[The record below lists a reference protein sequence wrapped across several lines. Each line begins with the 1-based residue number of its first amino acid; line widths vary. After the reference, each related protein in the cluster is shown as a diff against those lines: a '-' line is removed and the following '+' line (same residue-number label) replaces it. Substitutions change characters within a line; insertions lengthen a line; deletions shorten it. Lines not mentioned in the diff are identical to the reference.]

1 MRREVT
7 ALPHGDRTHET
18 CSAIA
23 LIMLSPTQRYVL
35 YFALVLGIAG
45 IAWLLGPVLS
55 PFVAAGIFAYICVP
69 LVDRLSRRRIPRT
82 AAVIAVMLLVT
93 LVLIGLAL
101 ILVPLI
107 REQTRAVVAQVPA
120 FTVWLKDSVLP
131 WLETHLNL
139 QLRFDAA
146 FFQERLEP
154 LLSRGGG
161 WLTEIA
167 PSITSSGL
175 ALIGFIGSLALFPI
189 VLFYFLRDW
198 TAILRALE
206 DLMPRRIRPEMLA
219 IGHEVDLVLGEFLR
233 GQLSVMASLAIFYAI
248 ALWAIGLKSALS
260 IGLLT
265 GMLAFVPYLGFSLGV
280 ILASAAALIQFHGLI
295 SVLPVWGVY
304 LVGQLLESY
313 VLTPLLV
320 GDRVGLHPVWVIF
333 AILAFGNLLG
343 FVGIL
348 LAVPLAAITLVLVR
362 HLKQRYQASGL
373 YKD

>member
-107 REQTRAVVAQVPA
+107 REQTRAVITQVPA
-120 FTVWLKDSVLP
+120 FTVWLKEAVLP

-154 LLSRGGG
+154 LLSRGGS

-219 IGHEVDLVLGEFLR
+219 IGREVDLVLGEFLR

>member
-1 MRREVT
+1 
-7 ALPHGDRTHET
+7 
-18 CSAIA
+18 
-23 LIMLSPTQRYVL
+23 MLSPTQRYAL
-35 YFALVLGIAG
+35 YFALLLGIAG

-82 AAVIAVMLLVT
+82 AAVIAVMVLVT

-107 REQTRAVVAQVPA
+107 REQTRAVITQVPA
-120 FTVWLKDSVLP
+120 FTVWLKEAVLP

-219 IGHEVDLVLGEFLR
+219 IGREVDLVLGEFLR

>member
-1 MRREVT
+1 
-7 ALPHGDRTHET
+7 
-18 CSAIA
+18 
-23 LIMLSPTQRYVL
+23 MLSQTQRYAV
-35 YFALVLGIAG
+35 YFAALVVIAA

-55 PFVAAGIFAYICVP
+55 PFVAAAIFAYICVP
-69 LVDRLSRRRIPRT
+69 LVDRLARRKIPRT
-82 AAVIAVMLLVT
+82 AAVVAVMLMA
-93 LVLIGLAL
+93 VLILIAMVL

-107 REQTRAVVAQVPA
+107 QEQTRAVAAQIPA
-120 FTVWLKDSVLP
+120 FYQWINTEVLP
-131 WLETHLNL
+131 WLSTHLNVE
-139 QLRFDAA
+139 LRLDAA
-146 FFQERLEP
+146 FFQERLQP
-154 LLSRGGG
+154 LLERGGS
-161 WLTEIA
+161 WLGEMA
-167 PSITSSGL
+167 PSLTSGGL
-175 ALIGFIGSLALFPI
+175 ALIGFFGSLALFPI

-198 TAILRALE
+198 ASMLRALE
-206 DLMPRRIRPEMLA
+206 DLMPRRIRPELLA
-219 IGHEVDLVLGEFLR
+219 IAHEVNDILGQFLR
-233 GQLSVMASLAIFYAI
+233 GQLAVMASLAIFYAI

-280 ILASAAALIQFHGLI
+280 VLASMAAVVQFHGVV

-343 FVGIL
+343 FVGVL

-362 HLKQRYQASGL
+362 HLKQRYQSSGL

>member
-1 MRREVT
+1 MAR
-7 ALPHGDRTHET
+7 
-18 CSAIA
+18 
-23 LIMLSPTQRYVL
+23 
-35 YFALVLGIAG
+35 
-45 IAWLLGPVLS
+45 
-55 PFVAAGIFAYICVP
+55 
-69 LVDRLSRRRIPRT
+69 
-82 AAVIAVMLLVT
+82 
-93 LVLIGLAL
+93 
-101 ILVPLI
+101 
-107 REQTRAVVAQVPA
+107 
-120 FTVWLKDSVLP
+120 
-131 WLETHLNL
+131 
-139 QLRFDAA
+139 
-146 FFQERLEP
+146 
-154 LLSRGGG
+154 
-161 WLTEIA
+161 
-167 PSITSSGL
+167 
-175 ALIGFIGSLALFPI
+175 
-189 VLFYFLRDW
+189 
-198 TAILRALE
+198 
-206 DLMPRRIRPEMLA
+206 
-219 IGHEVDLVLGEFLR
+219 EVDLVLGEFLR

-313 VLTPLLV
+313 VLTPWLV

-362 HLKQRYQASGL
+362 HLKRRYQASGL